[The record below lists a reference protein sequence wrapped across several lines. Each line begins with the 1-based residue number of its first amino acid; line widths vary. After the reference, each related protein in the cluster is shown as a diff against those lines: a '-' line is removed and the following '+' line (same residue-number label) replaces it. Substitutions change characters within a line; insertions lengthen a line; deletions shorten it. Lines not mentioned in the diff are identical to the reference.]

1 MQTSERDR
9 GWLGNRIIPVGL
21 WLAAA
26 LAGGLWFLL
35 AADSAVYGVP
45 ALAAAVI
52 VALLQRRNRA
62 RARIRSRVLDTYAA
76 REIARAAAP
85 HRNAA

>member
-1 MQTSERDR
+1 MQTSETDR
-9 GWLGNRIIPVGL
+9 GWLGNRIIPIGL
-21 WLAAA
+21 WLTAAA
-26 LAGGLWFLL
+26 AGGLWFVW
-35 AADSAVYGVP
+35 AADSAAYGVP
-45 ALAAAVI
+45 VLAAAVI
-52 VALLQRRNRA
+52 VALLLRRNRA